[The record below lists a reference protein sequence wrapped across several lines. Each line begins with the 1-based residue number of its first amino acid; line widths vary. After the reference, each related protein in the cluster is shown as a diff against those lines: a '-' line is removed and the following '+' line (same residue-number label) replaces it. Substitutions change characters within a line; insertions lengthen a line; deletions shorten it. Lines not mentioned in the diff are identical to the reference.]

1 MKTLVILTR
10 RPDAD
15 AGELARHSRP
25 ELLAV
30 WKGMAEGAVRGVH
43 GLQEGAGAVLEMETG
58 TADEARRFVA
68 SLPYVKEGLLD
79 AQVVPLKP
87 FPAFATLCAAAAA

>member
-1 MKTLVILTR
+1 VKTLVILTR
-10 RPDAD
+10 RPQAD
-15 AGELARHSRP
+15 AGELARLSQP

-30 WKGMAEGAVRGVH
+30 WKGMAEGAVRAVH

-68 SLPYVKEGLLD
+68 SLPCAEEGLLD
-79 AQVVPLKP
+79 VQVCALKP
-87 FPAFATLCAAAAA
+87 FPDFEALSAAAAS

>member
-1 MKTLVILTR
+1 VKTFVVLTR

-15 AGELARHSRP
+15 AGQLARHSRP

-30 WKGMAEGAVRGVH
+30 WKGMAEGAVRAVH

-58 TADEARRFVA
+58 TAAEAGRFVA
-68 SLPYVKEGLLD
+68 ALPYVQEGLLD
-79 AQVVPLKP
+79 VQVFALKP
-87 FPAFATLCAAAAA
+87 FPAFETLSSAAAA

>member
-15 AGELARHSRP
+15 AGQLARLSRP
-25 ELLAV
+25 ELPAV
-30 WKGMAEGAVRGVH
+30 WKGMAEGVVRAVH
-43 GLQEGAGAVLEMETG
+43 GLHEGAALEMETG

-68 SLPYVKEGLLD
+68 SLPCVEEGLLD
-79 AQVVPLKP
+79 VQVFPLRP
-87 FPAFATLCAAAAA
+87 FPAFETLSAAAAA

>member
-15 AGELARHSRP
+15 AGHLARLSRP
-25 ELLAV
+25 EQLAV
-30 WKGMAEGAVRGVH
+30 WKGVAEGAVRAVH
-43 GLQEGAGAVLEMETG
+43 GLQEGAGAVLEMETL

-68 SLPYVKEGLLD
+68 SLPYVEEGLLD
-79 AQVVPLKP
+79 VQLVPLKP
-87 FPAFATLCAAAAA
+87 FPAFEALSAAAA